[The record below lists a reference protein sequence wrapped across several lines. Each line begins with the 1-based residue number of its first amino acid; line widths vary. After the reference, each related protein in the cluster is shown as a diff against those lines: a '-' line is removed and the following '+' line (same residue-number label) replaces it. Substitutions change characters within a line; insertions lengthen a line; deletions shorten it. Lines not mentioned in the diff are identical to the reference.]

1 MSNTDLI
8 RASYE
13 AARSEINVRLRI
25 RSQTIAFYLAAS
37 GVLLGFIVKGVV
49 PDGVVVLV
57 ALFALAGCLM
67 ITHHNACI
75 AQASLFCGTE
85 LKEQFNGVPMWNN
98 CAASE
103 REAFWRRQLR
113 FYSQMLILLFPP
125 ILAFIF
131 QYNKAD
137 CSGFIQFMLQVSNL
151 IALFI
156 ILLIGA
162 ILFISKHYRKKMF
175 AKSSDY
181 CISE

>member
-1 MSNTDLI
+1 MANSDLI
-8 RASYE
+8 KASYE
-13 AARSEINVRLRI
+13 AARAEINVRLRI

-37 GVLLGFIVKGVV
+37 GVLLGFIVKGVL

-67 ITHHNACI
+67 ITHHNICI

-85 LKEQFNGVPMWNN
+85 LKAQFNGIPMWNN
-98 CAASE
+98 CAASV

-131 QYNKAD
+131 QFYQSK
-137 CSGFIQFMLQVSNL
+137 CTSVIKFMLQFANISAIV
-151 IALFI
+151 I
-156 ILLIGA
+156 ILVVTL
-162 ILFISKHYRKKMF
+162 ILFLSKRYRKEMF
-175 AKSSDY
+175 SKSSDY